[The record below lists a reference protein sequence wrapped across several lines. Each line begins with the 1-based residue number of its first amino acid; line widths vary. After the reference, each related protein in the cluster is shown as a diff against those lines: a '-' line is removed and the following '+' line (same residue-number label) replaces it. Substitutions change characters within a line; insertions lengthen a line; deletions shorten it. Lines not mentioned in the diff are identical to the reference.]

1 MVAKSRSKYGN
12 VRTESHG
19 ITFDSKAEAKRYR
32 ELKLLEEAKLI
43 HTLEL
48 QPAFPLHAPSPAE
61 PEPLLLGHY
70 IADFSYFDLKVQAWI
85 VEDVKGGKA
94 TQTPLFSW
102 KWKHVQAQ
110 YPTFKFKIIGG

>member
-19 ITFDSKAEAKRYR
+19 ITFDSKAEAKRYG
-32 ELKLLEEAKLI
+32 ELKLLEKAKLI